1 MTSARYIQMLEEH
14 FVPTARKIFGKDL
27 IFAQDNAPCHKSK
40 VAIEYF
46 SENRI
51 ELLPWPAG
59 SPDLNPIENLWG
71 IFKANVAKRFP
82 KTKSQLDEF
91 AVEEWAENP
100 PGSGEKHH
108 PFIAR
113 LGYQQ
118 VINRNGAK
126 CDY

>member
-1 MTSARYIQMLEEH
+1 MLDQQ
-14 FVPTARKIFGKDL
+14 FVPTARKVFGKDL

-40 VAIEYF
+40 AAIEYF

-71 IFKANVAKRFP
+71 ILKANVAKRFP
-82 KTKSQLDEF
+82 KTKSQLEQF
-91 AVEEWAENP
+91 SVEEWAKIPQEVVKKTILSLP
-100 PGSGEKHH
+100 TRIS
-108 PFIAR
+108 
-113 LGYQQ
+113 Q
-118 VINRNGAK
+118 VIDRNGEK